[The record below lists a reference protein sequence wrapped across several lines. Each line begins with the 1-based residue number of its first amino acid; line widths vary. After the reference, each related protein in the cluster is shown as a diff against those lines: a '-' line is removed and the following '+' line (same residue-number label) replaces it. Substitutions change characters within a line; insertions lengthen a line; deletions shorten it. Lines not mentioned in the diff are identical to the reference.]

1 VPGRIKGVP
10 MRRTSKL
17 LGLFSLALATLVL
30 AGGDVARTQNFRPPP
45 GHHPLPALP
54 DMRGIWTKTGIAFD
68 PAPVGP
74 TAVKNT
80 VFSRQV
86 WVGDHTNPILR
97 PHVAE
102 VVRRNGQADLVGDG
116 PMTPTQ
122 LCRPSGVP
130 NILNVLGHMQVLQTP
145 DMVVFLYD
153 RDQVARFIYLNAE
166 HPKDLKPSYFGHS
179 IGWYEGDQLVVDT
192 VGFNDKTPTDRFGTP
207 HSDKL
212 HVVERYRIIDEWTTL
227 QVYVTVED
235 PESFTTP
242 WSAMSAFRR
251 GGNAEWSHDYCQ
263 ENNRKAEGGYY
274 PIPMDETPDF

>member
-1 VPGRIKGVP
+1 MNKHSGAAR
-10 MRRTSKL
+10 L
-17 LGLFSLALATLVL
+17 LSLALCAALWSATDH
-30 AGGDVARTQNFRPPP
+30 AWSQNFRPPP
-45 GHHPLPALP
+45 GWAPLPALP
-54 DMRGIWTKTGIAFD
+54 DLRGTWTKTGIAFD

-74 TAVKNT
+74 TAVRNK

-102 VVRRNGQADLVGDG
+102 VVRKNAEADLAGTG
-116 PMTPTQ
+116 PLTPTQ
-122 LCRPSGVP
+122 LCQPSGVP

-153 RDQVARFIYLNAE
+153 RDQMARFIYLNQE

-179 IGWYEGDQLVVDT
+179 VGRYEGDQLVVDT
-192 VGFNDKTPTDRFGTP
+192 IGLNDKTPTDRFGTP

-212 HVVERYRIIDEWTTL
+212 HVVERYRVIDEWTTL

-242 WSAMSAFRR
+242 WSALSAFRR
-251 GGNAEWSHDYCQ
+251 GPAEWSYDYCQ

>member
-1 VPGRIKGVP
+1 MKNLSRAGRFLPVV
-10 MRRTSKL
+10 L
-17 LGLFSLALATLVL
+17 CAALASAPDL
-30 AGGDVARTQNFRPPP
+30 AWSAQQQQNFRPPP
-45 GHHPLPALP
+45 GHSPLPSVP
-54 DMRGIWTKTGIAFD
+54 EFRGIWTKTGIAFD

-74 TAVKNT
+74 TAVRNK

-102 VVRRNGQADLVGDG
+102 VVRKNGEADLVGTG
-116 PMTPTQ
+116 PLTPSQ
-122 LCRPSGVP
+122 LCQPSGVP
-130 NILNVLGHMQVLQTP
+130 NIFNVLGHMQVLQTP

-153 RDQVARFIYLNAE
+153 RDQMARFVYLNQE

-179 IGWYEGDQLVVDT
+179 VGRYEGDQLVVDT
-192 VGFNDKTPTDRFGTP
+192 VGLNDKTPTDRFGTP

-212 HVVERYRIIDEWTTL
+212 HVVERYRVIDEWTTL
-227 QVYVTVED
+227 QVHVTVED

-242 WSAMSAFRR
+242 WTALSAFRR
-251 GGNAEWSHDYCQ
+251 GPAEWSYDYCQ